1 MVESGGLIEGGLLVM
16 KERYHYVDIAKGLLI
31 FFVIL
36 GHYGVT
42 KEIEVWIY
50 SFHIPCFFIIGGLL
64 MHNSKQI
71 DFSKFITNKIR
82 RIMVPYFVFSLYAV
96 GMELIKCII
105 RGKCSKELSNRFIA
119 MLCFDGTGVLWF
131 LPAYFFASVLVY
143 LLLTY
148 YKRYC
153 FIAVSFLLCIAYC
166 LSWFS
171 NITACAIWGRCFMG
185 SVFMIL
191 GYVMAPFF
199 QMIPNLKMRRRYL
212 IILLCL
218 VANILMVYMNK
229 VSCDMFSLHYGN
241 VLLYLGESITGS
253 AFLILLCM
261 NIRTYKLL

>member
-1 MVESGGLIEGGLLVM
+1 MR
-16 KERYHYVDIAKGLLI
+16 KNH
-31 FFVIL
+31 
-36 GHYGVT
+36 
-42 KEIEVWIY
+42 
-50 SFHIPCFFIIGGLL
+50 
-64 MHNSKQI
+64 
-71 DFSKFITNKIR
+71 
-82 RIMVPYFVFSLYAV
+82 
-96 GMELIKCII
+96 
-105 RGKCSKELSNRFIA
+105 RFIA

-261 NIRTYKLL
+261 NIRTYKLLLFIGENSLLFFVIHGFMPLFFQEIVWNGLSLVLHYNVLNPPNIFLGCLSDILRTLLFLLLEIPLVLIIKRISEWGKKKSVNITHL